1 MKDREQRQA
10 AKNFVQYWQQKA
22 GYEKGETQSFW
33 TMLLRE
39 VFGIEEPEKFITFED
54 QVKVGKTKF
63 IDARILKTRVM
74 IEQKSSDVD
83 LLKPIRQS
91 GGAMLTP
98 YQQARNYVNGLDVDE
113 HPLWI
118 VVCNFNE
125 FHIHDMHTPDDPPV
139 VIKLADLEK
148 EYYRLNFLVKL
159 ESAITPKEMELSL
172 KAGEMVGEIHKA
184 LLKKYLDQKDPENLK
199 SLNKLCVRLVFCLY
213 AEDAGLFKRHG
224 MFHDYLSQFE
234 PKQMRDALVK
244 LFRILNTKEKDRDPY
259 ENADLLE
266 FPYVNGG
273 LFADDKIII
282 PQITADIAKILLSK
296 ASEGFDWSEISPT
309 IFGAVFEST
318 LNPDTRHDGGMHYTS
333 IENIHKVIDPLFLND
348 LRKELSAILSEKSA
362 SHRTRALK
370 AYQEKLAGLRIMDPA
385 CGSGNFL
392 TETYI
397 CLRRLENDAIRALLG
412 GQSLLGFD
420 ENDPVKVQIN
430 QFYGIEINDFAVSVA
445 QTALWIAESQ
455 MLKETEDIINRNL
468 DFLPLKSY
476 TNIHEG
482 NALRMDWHE
491 VANGAQLSYVIGNPP
506 FLGYSNQNASQKSDI
521 CSVYIDEHGQ
531 PYKGSGKIDYV
542 AAWYFKAAEFI
553 QSSQETK
560 VAFVATNSITQGEQV
575 SPVWKP
581 LFQRFGIGIDFAYR
595 TFIWDSEAKKKAH
608 VHCVIIGFSNLNS
621 LTTEKRIYDGTT
633 VIKAKT
639 INPYLM
645 NAEVFFIDSRS
656 EPICDVPP
664 VQSGGKPVE
673 GGNLLFTAEEKEEF
687 EKKEPLSSKFFR
699 PFIGSDDFI
708 SGKYRYC
715 LWLLE
720 ATPAELKAMP
730 KVQERL
736 ALVRQFR
743 LNSKKTQTRELA
755 SVPYRFMEVKDPK
768 GKFLLIPATSGER
781 REYIPIGFIDN
792 NAIPSNAA
800 SFISSADEYLFG
812 VLTSSVHMAWMR
824 AVSGKLKSDYR
835 YSNLIVYNTFPWPEP
850 SEKQKEKIIE
860 TAGKILEVR
869 AKYSDSNYEDLYDRL
884 TMPADLLKAHRDN
897 DKAVM
902 EAYGYLSVM
911 SEQEIVIDLVK
922 RYQYLLSK
930 EEINEA
936 IGKVIGKKEEIPSWL
951 KELKEQCLRSEISVE
966 DLIEKGK
973 LLKRE
978 LSPKKPRKSVK

>member
-39 VFGIEEPEKFITFED
+39 VFGIDEPEKFITFED

-159 ESAITPKEMELSL
+159 ESAISPKEMELSL

-348 LRKELSAILSEKSA
+348 LRKELSTILSEKSA

-420 ENDPVKVQIN
+420 ENDPVKVHIN

-482 NALRMDWHE
+482 NALRMDWEDVIGQEH
-491 VANGAQLSYVIGNPP
+491 LSYIIGNPP
-506 FLGYSNQNASQKSDI
+506 FLGYSNQDENQKKDI
-521 CSVYIDEHGQ
+521 LSVYVDENGKAY
-531 PYKGSGKIDYV
+531 PSSGKIDYV
-542 AAWYFKAAEFI
+542 SAWYFKAAQMME
-553 QSSQETK
+553 K
-560 VAFVATNSITQGEQV
+560 HPHLRAAFVSTNSITQGDQV
-575 SPVWKP
+575 APVWKP
-581 LFQRFGIGIDFAYR
+581 LFERFGISLNFAYK
-595 TFIWDSEAKKKAH
+595 TFVWDSEAKQKAH
-608 VHCVIIGFSNLNS
+608 VHCVIVGFSRDQS
-621 LTTEKRIYDGTT
+621 KVKTIFDGQN
-633 VIKAKT
+633 VIQASN

-645 NAEVFFIDSRS
+645 NAETVFIESRTRPLFNAIAMRAGNRPADGGHLLLDEEEYKELIKV
-656 EPICDVPP
+656 EP
-664 VQSGGKPVE
+664 QA
-673 GGNLLFTAEEKEEF
+673 L
-687 EKKEPLSSKFFR
+687 
-699 PFIGSDDFI
+699 PFIKKLTGSDEYI
-708 SGKYRYC
+708 NNIPRYC
-715 LWLLE
+715 LWLVGVQPEQLFNMPE
-720 ATPAELKAMP
+720 VMKRVEACRQDRLSGADDRKKLAATPML
-730 KVQERL
+730 
-736 ALVRQFR
+736 FR
-743 LNSKKTQTRELA
+743 ETQNPEH
-755 SVPYRFMEVKDPK
+755 Y
-768 GKFLLIPATSGER
+768 LIIPRVSSENR
-781 REYIPIGFIDN
+781 SYIPIGFLDANTVPTDATNI
-792 NAIPSNAA
+792 IPGAKEYE
-800 SFISSADEYLFG
+800 FGILSSSL
-812 VLTSSVHMAWMR
+812 HMAWMR
-824 AVSGKLKSDYR
+824 MTAGRLKSDYR
-835 YSNLIVYNTFPWPEP
+835 YSKDIVYNNFPWPTCTEA
-850 SEKQKEKIIE
+850 EKENIE
-860 TAGKILEVR
+860 RAAQKILAAR
-869 AKYSDSNYEDLYDRL
+869 AAHANLSLADMYGDKMVYISDLMAAHDENDRAVL
-884 TMPADLLKAHRDN
+884 KAYGLKAEATEQEMVAELLKRY
-897 DKAVM
+897 KKRI
-902 EAYGYLSVM
+902 
-911 SEQEIVIDLVK
+911 EQVE
-922 RYQYLLSK
+922 K
-930 EEINEA
+930 EEA
-936 IGKVIGKKEEIPSWL
+936 VAAAVKKVIGRAQVPSWL
-951 KELKEQCLRSEISVE
+951 NELKEQCLRGEISVE
-966 DLIEKGK
+966 DLVEKGK